1 MPIQTLSIYASTGP
15 GPGVNQFLHW
25 VQSGLSLAEVQALTE
40 ERIRLGEPV
49 LAGFERASRGPRAI
63 SAYLRRAIETGAY
76 SEGDR
81 LPPERQL
88 AATFHAARSTVRRA
102 LDQLEK
108 AGLVSR
114 RLGSGTFVGSVT
126 SARRG
131 IDLVDQVSP
140 LQLIEARLAVEPFT
154 TRLAVLHATR
164 RNLEEMEAVL
174 IHAEESINDK
184 DSFSKWDGEF
194 HLLIAHASSNPLLIN
209 IYRQINHV
217 RLHAQWDAMKEK
229 ILTPEVIAA
238 YNRQHR
244 AVFNALHARDTQSA
258 YTMITEHLEKAR
270 DDLLKANSP

>member
-1 MPIQTLSIYASTGP
+1 MVSNNLSGTRVDANLP
-15 GPGVNQFLHW
+15 
-25 VQSGLSLAEVQALTE
+25 
-40 ERIRLGEPV
+40 RLDKT
-49 LAGFERASRGPRAI
+49 SRGVGAI
-63 SAYLRRAIETGAY
+63 SAYLQRAIETGAY

-88 AATFHAARSTVRRA
+88 AETFQAARSTVRRA

-114 RLGSGTFVGSVT
+114 RLGSGTFVGAT
-126 SARRG
+126 ASANRRH
-131 IDLVDQVSP
+131 IDLTDQISP

-164 RNLEEMEAVL
+164 RNLDDMETVL
-174 IHAEESINDK
+174 AHAEQSINDK

-194 HLLIAHASSNPLLIN
+194 HLLIAHASGNPLLIN
-209 IYRQINHV
+209 VYRQINHV

-229 ILTPEVIAA
+229 ILTPEVVAA

-244 AVFNALHARDTQSA
+244 AIFNALNERDAQGA
-258 YTMITEHLEKAR
+258 YALITEHLEKAR
-270 DDLLKANSP
+270 EDLVKANSP

>member
-1 MPIQTLSIYASTGP
+1 
-15 GPGVNQFLHW
+15 
-25 VQSGLSLAEVQALTE
+25 LTDQ
-40 ERIRLGEPV
+40 RIRDGDPILPG
-49 LAGFERASRGPRAI
+49 LAKPNRGPRAI
-63 SAYLRRAIETGAY
+63 SAYLQRAIEMGAY

-88 AATFHAARSTVRRA
+88 AATFQAARSTVRRA

-114 RLGSGTFVGSVT
+114 RLGSGTFVGA
-126 SARRG
+126 SAASNRRQV
-131 IDLVDQVSP
+131 DLADQVSP

-164 RNLEEMEAVL
+164 RNLDDMEIVL
-174 IHAEESINDK
+174 KHAEESVGDK

-194 HLLIAHASSNPLLIN
+194 HLLIARASGNPLLIN
-209 IYRQINHV
+209 VYRQINHV

-229 ILTPEVIAA
+229 ILTPDVIGA

-244 AVFNALHARDTQSA
+244 GIFNALNERDAQKA
-258 YTMITEHLEKAR
+258 YALITEHLEKAR
-270 DDLLKANSP
+270 DDLVRANSP

>member
-1 MPIQTLSIYASTGP
+1 LSEQRSRETEPI
-15 GPGVNQFLHW
+15 
-25 VQSGLSLAEVQALTE
+25 
-40 ERIRLGEPV
+40 
-49 LAGFERASRGPRAI
+49 LAGLARPGRGPRAI
-63 SAYLRRAIETGAY
+63 SAYLQRAIETGAY

-88 AATFHAARSTVRRA
+88 AATFQAARSTVRRA
-102 LDQLEK
+102 LDQLER

-114 RLGSGTFVGSVT
+114 RLGSGTFVGATAASSGRT
-126 SARRG
+126 
-131 IDLVDQVSP
+131 IDLADQVSP

-164 RNLEEMEAVL
+164 RNLDDMEVVL
-174 IHAEESINDK
+174 VHAEEGINDK

-194 HLLIAHASSNPLLIN
+194 HLLIANASGNPLLIN
-209 IYRQINHV
+209 VYRQINHV

-244 AVFNALHARDTQSA
+244 SIFNALNARDAQGA
-258 YTMITEHLEKAR
+258 YTLITEHLEKAR
-270 DDLLKANSP
+270 DDLVRADSP